1 MNLIL
6 GLDIGTTKTAAV
18 LFDTDTLCC
27 AACTGIVHHA
37 DEGSGRQS
45 PAYLIVSGRGTGF
58 RSAAGQ
64 VRIFRRGRLRRCHD
78 FSARL
83 MIFVYG
89 RLSKGDR
96 DQDCTARTVG

>member
-45 PAYLIVSGRGTGF
+45 PARHLEAVREAVS
-58 RSAAGQ
+58 ALPAE
-64 VRIFRRGRLRRCHD
+64 
-78 FSARL
+78 
-83 MIFVYG
+83 
-89 RLSKGDR
+89 
-96 DQDCTARTVG
+96 